1 MWTLSGARWRKW
13 RKDYILRK
21 KRINEFKKKKKLR
34 VKKQFL
40 YLEIEDGK
48 VNADLDET
56 AAVIMG
62 A

>member
-1 MWTLSGARWRKW
+1 MNSR
-13 RKDYILRK
+13 
-21 KRINEFKKKKKLR
+21 KKKLR